1 MNCARCDTAL
11 DRDELNE
18 PVLYDGDEQIL
29 CDTCTLSTLIL
40 LYTRAEPPY
49 VDVGLYQEVVF
60 YARQLA
66 AASVPDAPDEVV
78 KQPEEQPEETGR
90 E

>member
-1 MNCARCDTAL
+1 MECPRCSTTL
-11 DRDELNE
+11 NRDDLNE
-18 PVLYDGDEQIL
+18 PVLYEGEQQVL

-40 LYTRAEPPY
+40 QYTRPDAPY

-66 AASVPDAPDEVV
+66 AASVPDEPEPVV
-78 KQPEEQPEETGR
+78 NQPERDTDE
-90 E
+90 

>member
-1 MNCARCDTAL
+1 MDCPRCSAEL
-11 DRDELNE
+11 DRDALNE
-18 PVLYDGDEQIL
+18 PVLYEGEEQIL

-40 LYTRAEPPY
+40 LYTRPDPPY

-66 AASVPDAPDEVV
+66 AESVPDAPDEVV
-78 KQPEEQPEETGR
+78 NQPNHPE
-90 E
+90 